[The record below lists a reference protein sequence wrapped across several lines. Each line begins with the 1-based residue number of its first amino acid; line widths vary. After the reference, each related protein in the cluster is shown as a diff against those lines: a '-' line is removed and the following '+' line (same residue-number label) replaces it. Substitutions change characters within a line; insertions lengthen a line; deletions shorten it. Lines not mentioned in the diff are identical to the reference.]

1 MGGMPAGARRR
12 QIQACPR
19 GEQGQ
24 RCSIYTCRRR
34 WGRAGERGARKKSG
48 GLNEGWLWGGYS
60 QVQGVGRP
68 SEGRDGRRR
77 ELTCTDLRLEPILQ
91 PGDQRGQDVH
101 AQENHLQQQT
111 AGSRQRPTRGSAPS
125 PASCRHAPA
134 SLAQTQPGSPSE
146 RRPEGEGGYQEEGRS
161 CPKGRFTELTPES
174 SARRYSNTDTAS
186 RLRTPAQEGGSSRRG
201 PAPSGRAYANQLAA
215 GA

>member
-1 MGGMPAGARRR
+1 MEKDSRKVWKGGRGGCQQVRGGGRSRRAQEGSKGSGA
-12 QIQACPR
+12 ASTYGGGGGGEPGR
-19 GEQGQ
+19 GGLE
-24 RCSIYTCRRR
+24 RK
-34 WGRAGERGARKKSG
+34 GR

-101 AQENHLQQQT
+101 AQENHLQRQT
-111 AGSRQRPTRGSAPS
+111 AGSRQRPMRGSAPS

-134 SLAQTQPGSPSE
+134 SLAQTQPGSPRSADP
-146 RRPEGEGGYQEEGRS
+146 RVKVGIRKKAALVRKGGLQS
-161 CPKGRFTELTPES
+161 
-174 SARRYSNTDTAS
+174 
-186 RLRTPAQEGGSSRRG
+186 
-201 PAPSGRAYANQLAA
+201 
-215 GA
+215 

>member
-1 MGGMPAGARRR
+1 MPAGARRR

-111 AGSRQRPTRGSAPS
+111 AGSRQRPTRA
-125 PASCRHAPA
+125 
-134 SLAQTQPGSPSE
+134 
-146 RRPEGEGGYQEEGRS
+146 RRPRPPVAGTPPHLWLRRS
-161 CPKGRFTELTPES
+161 PGARA
-174 SARRYSNTDTAS
+174 SADPRVKVGIRKRAA
-186 RLRTPAQEGGSSRRG
+186 LVRRG
-201 PAPSGRAYANQLAA
+201 GLQS
-215 GA
+215 